1 MTTHE
6 ELKKIIEK
14 HETEFVELK
23 PKSYLN
29 DKDEFIKQAISFT
42 NKKGGKYIIGVK
54 DDGTIDGYTNVNW
67 DQAIS
72 KFNSV
77 AHDKCSPPIDFIHEV
92 VDCKT
97 RKAFT
102 NNSCRGCIMGYA
114 TKER

>member
-1 MTTHE
+1 MRENFKSGSVRGLIVTS
-6 ELKKIIEK
+6 ELILQYEVDY
-14 HETEFVELK
+14 E
-23 PKSYLN
+23 PYL
-29 DKDEFIKQAISFT
+29 T
-42 NKKGGKYIIGVK
+42 VK

-114 TKER
+114 TKERLGIGGRNV